1 MKTGRVARPL
11 DTVAT
16 LAHPR
21 SNGPQPRSCRQPA
34 SLPSPA
40 TITTM
45 CGTALPV
52 RFWLPTWPH
61 PTPPRPHRP
70 GTITTTAKVRLKT
83 EVAPRRG
90 DSPMVRLKTEIAPE
104 TRRFQNGQI
113 KNRDCPDTRR
123 FPNGQIK
130 NRDCPETRRFPN
142 GQIKNRGRPETR
154 RFPNGRLKTE
164 VAPRRGDSPMV
175 RLKTEV
181 AQDEAIPQWSD

>member
-1 MKTGRVARPL
+1 MGYSKKGFPAHDHGPPTPIRLPTSLQPCRSGPQSRPGPYARPTPTTMKTGRVARPL

-113 KNRDCPDTRR
+113 KNRDCPETRR

-130 NRDCPETRRFPN
+130 NRDCPETRRF
-142 GQIKNRGRPETR
+142 R
-154 RFPNGRLKTE
+154 
-164 VAPRRGDSPMV
+164 
-175 RLKTEV
+175 
-181 AQDEAIPQWSD
+181 